1 MPYFCVPRYVEV
13 VDELPKTIIGRVRKD
28 TLRSRG
34 IGPGAWDRES
44 HGYIVSR

>member
-28 TLRSRG
+28 ILRSRG
-34 IGPGAWDRES
+34 AGPGAWDRES